1 MFSGIR
7 SYIVYRRH
15 RGSDRMVSLPITTKV
30 MWWSLSVTCSRS
42 VVFSGYSR
50 FPSPIK
56 LTTTI

>member
-30 MWWSLSVTCSRS
+30 M
-42 VVFSGYSR
+42 
-50 FPSPIK
+50 
-56 LTTTI
+56 